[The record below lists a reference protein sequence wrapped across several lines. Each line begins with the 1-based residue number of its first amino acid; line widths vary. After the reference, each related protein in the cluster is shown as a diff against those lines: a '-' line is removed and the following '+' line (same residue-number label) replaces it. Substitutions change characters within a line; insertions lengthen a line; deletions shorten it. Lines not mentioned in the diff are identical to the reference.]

1 MTSNGTPEK
10 LAPGIDAAWRE
21 AFVLELRVQGASGST
36 IADALV
42 EVESHCAESG
52 KGAEEAFGVAQDYAR
67 ALELED
73 ESQWTA
79 PQLVRTWVGLLLIV
93 GGFWCALWGGVA
105 LAQRQPADITV
116 GALVSG
122 GLTLLLMVL
131 MFVFTTFV
139 LRLVVD
145 HFWWAVLAFVAA
157 LAVTVLVG
165 LPFDDMVL
173 GAVPALIPLVVGLA
187 MIAAGG
193 LWAVFLG
200 KSGRSLADPLVA
212 PTPST

>member
-1 MTSNGTPEK
+1 MVSAPARREQVRYMVGKGLSERRALAVVRMSASAFRYTPR
-10 LAPGIDAAWRE
+10 PDRN
-21 AFVLELRVQGASGST
+21 VELRER
-36 IADALV
+36 I
-42 EVESHCAESG
+42 
-52 KGAEEAFGVAQDYAR
+52 
-67 ALELED
+67 
-73 ESQWTA
+73 
-79 PQLVRTWVGLLLIV
+79 
-93 GGFWCALWGGVA
+93 VA

-173 GAVPALIPLVVGLA
+173 GDVPALIPLIVGLA
-187 MIAAGG
+187 MIVAGA
-193 LWAVFLG
+193 LWAVLLK
-200 KSGRSLADPLVA
+200 KSGRSLADPLVN
-212 PTPST
+212 PMSSR